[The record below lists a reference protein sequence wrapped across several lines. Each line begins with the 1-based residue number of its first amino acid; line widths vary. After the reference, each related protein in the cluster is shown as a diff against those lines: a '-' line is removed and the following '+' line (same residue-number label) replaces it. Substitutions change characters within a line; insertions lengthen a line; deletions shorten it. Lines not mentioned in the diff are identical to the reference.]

1 MTILGPNPRASISSG
16 RAFRQPVD
24 DPSIG
29 YPSDVGPCLPRVNSS
44 EPPKVQD
51 DQIIALIIF
60 YYLDET
66 KDLAANMTKP
76 IHGRQNQAEH
86 AIRNRANRGNREEAY
101 SAYGAFSAQF
111 F

>member
-1 MTILGPNPRASISSG
+1 MTILGPNPRTSISSG
-16 RAFRQPVD
+16 RAFRQPPVD

-66 KDLAANMTKP
+66 KDLAANMTKTYS
-76 IHGRQNQAEH
+76 RQAE
-86 AIRNRANRGNREEAY
+86 
-101 SAYGAFSAQF
+101 SSGARY
-111 F
+111 